1 VAFLV
6 TVPELLTRSKLAIA
20 QNLKPLEV
28 YAAVGLIYLV
38 TMASISKIL
47 DILYERYKFTVE

>member
-1 VAFLV
+1 MV